1 MPPRKQRRQEQTKK
15 LTKRPWIC
23 NPWRAKFPYATAG
36 LAATTV
42 LVYLLLSEGALYA
55 QAQPLQQVSFQLSN
69 PVTALTHM
77 FAHIGIIH
85 MIGNI
90 VPLIIFAL
98 VLELALLPQDV
109 FAAFLAS
116 GVISAFIFGALNPAT
131 ALIGGSAAVAGV
143 VGAAL
148 FTRPAWSILAILLLP
163 AAMSYAIMPAAQYLT
178 TEHAVTLVQQTQA
191 IQQNVTTLVQ
201 QNRTEEA
208 RELNKTLVVV
218 EKKAE
223 VVTKGI
229 EREQKTPTEI
239 PVHVYGFFV
248 GIAYVLAFRRNEV
261 KRGASELLVLKDAAV
276 KILRGLR
283 GLLGL

>member
-1 MPPRKQRRQEQTKK
+1 
-15 LTKRPWIC
+15 
-23 NPWRAKFPYATAG
+23 
-36 LAATTV
+36 
-42 LVYLLLSEGALYA
+42 
-55 QAQPLQQVSFQLSN
+55 
-69 PVTALTHM
+69 
-77 FAHIGIIH
+77 